1 MSKDWDD
8 DSNPTISEGSES
20 DQEIIDVVEEVVETW
35 EGRDKCRG
43 WRSREERKKRSAS
56 SENDSEVNPGKSS

>member
-20 DQEIIDVVEEVVETW
+20 DQENIDVVEEVVETW
-35 EGRDKCRG
+35 
-43 WRSREERKKRSAS
+43 
-56 SENDSEVNPGKSS
+56 